1 MNTIHSWNMNLS
13 AVDLNL
19 LKVLDALLET
29 HNVSRAAARLNVT
42 QPAVS
47 HALKRLR
54 ELFRDPLIVRRGA
67 VMEPTAAAL
76 QLKAPLAAVIAGTQS
91 LLTIAHRFDPARDT
105 RTFRLAMSDA
115 MTIEALPKIVAS
127 VRARAPLV
135 DLVVERGGPIQSCDL
150 LINDRTDVALGV
162 IPKLPQALRSRELYR
177 DDLVCIADRSNRFLK
192 RGRLSLEAF
201 LRCPHVTMGESSD
214 SGIQLDDILKSMG
227 LERRIALTVPHYLAI
242 PATVVGT
249 DLVSHSRRKLL
260 HMMRATGS
268 LVAMPVPVPFPVP
281 DLVFSLVW
289 HPRHELDAAH
299 VWLREI
305 ISRSLQEPL
314 SRT

>member
-1 MNTIHSWNMNLS
+1 MNLS
-13 AVDLNL
+13 SVDLNL
-19 LKVLDALLET
+19 LKVLHALLDT
-29 HNVSRAAARLNVT
+29 LSVSRAAGRLNVT

-67 VMEPTAAAL
+67 GMEPTAAAL
-76 QLKAPLAAVIAGTQS
+76 QLKDPLAALIAGTQS
-91 LLTIAHRFDPARDT
+91 LLTIANRFDPARDA

-115 MTIEALPKIVAS
+115 MTIEALPKIVAAI
-127 VRARAPLV
+127 RARAPLV
-135 DLVVERGGPIQSCDL
+135 NLVVERGGPLYSCDL
-150 LINDRTDVALGV
+150 LINDRADLALGV
-162 IPKLPQALRSRELYR
+162 IPKLPHALRSRELYR
-177 DDLVCIADRSNRFLK
+177 DELVCIADRGNRFLK

-201 LRCPHVTMGESSD
+201 LSCPHVTMGESSD
-214 SGIQLDDILKSMG
+214 SGIQLDDILEAVGMT
-227 LERRIALTVPHYLAI
+227 RRIVLTVPHYLAI
-242 PATVVGT
+242 PAAVVGT

-260 HMMRATGS
+260 RVLRATGN

-299 VWLREI
+299 VWLRDLVLRALGERGF
-305 ISRSLQEPL
+305 RS
-314 SRT
+314 